1 MVVYTCALI
10 VSQFDIEL
18 IDGPVPVKKDSWSF
32 GFNVAVPMGKI
43 PFRIRKRE

>member
-18 IDGPVPVKKDSWSF
+18 VDGPVPVEKDSWSF